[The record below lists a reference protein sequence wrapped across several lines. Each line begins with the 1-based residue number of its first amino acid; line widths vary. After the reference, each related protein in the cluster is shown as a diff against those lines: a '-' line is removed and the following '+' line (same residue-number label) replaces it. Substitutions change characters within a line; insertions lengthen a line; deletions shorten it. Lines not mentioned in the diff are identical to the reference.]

1 MTQHVR
7 SACDPATG
15 RGETPS
21 RPAIPANYI
30 EAVEVLT
37 VAVGMLE
44 GIAPPPDAAA
54 YKGTPHVNDTLKTL
68 RDGLIVWPNTVGPAC
83 RNTPSV
89 IVNWDPALH
98 ADLAGLQQSA
108 ALPAGPGRDK
118 QIVNFIGQILAILHY
133 SKSAIEATAAGLQS
147 LAQVI
152 GTNGTPVLSILQQV
166 QLDAVGLQVKVSE
179 LQIQLKIAEA
189 PYPVGNPSTAAAVQL
204 ELNTARPAAA
214 AASAWALILCH
225 AHDQFSLAAPA
236 VLYLAGIWFALQTAL
251 NGAIAIAQQIQQNPS
266 TITPSEIALVDKA
279 WEWLQGEMQ
288 GIAGALSSPS

>member
-1 MTQHVR
+1 M
-7 SACDPATG
+7 
-15 RGETPS
+15 
-21 RPAIPANYI
+21 
-30 EAVEVLT
+30 
-37 VAVGMLE
+37 
-44 GIAPPPDAAA
+44 
-54 YKGTPHVNDTLKTL
+54 
-68 RDGLIVWPNTVGPAC
+68 WPNTVGPAC

-98 ADLAGLQQSA
+98 AHLAGLQQWQM
-108 ALPAGPGRDK
+108 LPAGPGRDK

-133 SKSAIEATAAGLQS
+133 SKSAIKATAAGLQS

-214 AASAWALILCH
+214 AASAWALIFCH
-225 AHDQFSLAAPA
+225 AHDQFSRRRRCYISQVSGSRCTRHRRDRNRAADTTEPQHDHA
-236 VLYLAGIWFALQTAL
+236 VRNRSRRQGVGMAARRNAG
-251 NGAIAIAQQIQQNPS
+251 NC
-266 TITPSEIALVDKA
+266 
-279 WEWLQGEMQ
+279 
-288 GIAGALSSPS
+288 GALSSPS